1 KRLSEFGGNRHS
13 PYRLGGDEF
22 AMVLYSVHSEYEVQ
36 RICAALSQEFD
47 RPFDLHDGHLASMT
61 LSIGFALTW
70 EHASAEKLQE
80 LADQNMY
87 QAKNLRSER
96 TIIK

>member
-1 KRLSEFGGNRHS
+1 
-13 PYRLGGDEF
+13 
-22 AMVLYSVHSEYEVQ
+22 
-36 RICAALSQEFD
+36 
-47 RPFDLHDGHLASMT
+47 MT

-87 QAKNLRSER
+87 QAKHLRSER
-96 TIIK
+96 IIKNKELHTC

>member
-1 KRLSEFGGNRHS
+1 
-13 PYRLGGDEF
+13 
-22 AMVLYSVHSEYEVQ
+22 
-36 RICAALSQEFD
+36 
-47 RPFDLHDGHLASMT
+47 
-61 LSIGFALTW
+61 SIGFALTW